1 VLRHSVYRGALV
13 LPMSEVGVEFEGD
26 QECVPLSA
34 LVAISRMSRGEQG
47 Q

>member
-1 VLRHSVYRGALV
+1 VRSPCRCRVR
-13 LPMSEVGVEFEGD
+13 VEFEGD